1 MKLGTKLTII
11 IVAAFTVNAAVT
23 VLFTMPDTN
32 PALSLTVIPI
42 VHVITLLAAVVSVR
56 FIITKPLK
64 KLVDSIKSYRS
75 GKKLNH
81 IQRTDEIGELYNS
94 FADMTN
100 QLDEEKSAQNRIIA
114 SISHD
119 IKTPLT
125 SVMGYTEFLKNPNLP
140 QARREKYINT
150 IYTKALD
157 IQDTVLGFD
166 DYLSHNLD
174 LNLKREFL
182 TVNDLLSF
190 ASESIKTD
198 TVNSGASVTCAVN
211 GCENEQVYADRSRLR
226 RVFTNV
232 ASNSLRHSDK
242 TELEISLSA
251 EKRRDEI
258 VIKITDNGCG
268 VKPDQL
274 EKIFEPL
281 YTTDTSRSVAGLG
294 LSICREIIGSH
305 GGTIW
310 AESEYGKYFSVCFT
324 LPLVTSLK
332 KPE

>member
-32 PALSLTVIPI
+32 PALSLTVIPV
-42 VHVITLLAAVVSVR
+42 VHIITLLAAVFAVR

-64 KLVDSIKSYRS
+64 KLIDSIKSYRS
-75 GKKLNH
+75 GNKLN
-81 IQRTDEIGELYNS
+81 RVGRNDEIGELYNS
-94 FADMTN
+94 FAALTN

-174 LNLKREFL
+174 LNLKREFM
-182 TVNDLLSF
+182 TAGDLVSF
-190 ASESIKTD
+190 AAESVKTD
-198 TVNSGASVTCAVN
+198 TVNSGAAVICSVE
-211 GCENEQVYADRSRLR
+211 GCENDQVYADKARLR

-242 TELEISLSA
+242 NGLEISLSA
-251 EKRRDEI
+251 NRRGDDI

-305 GGTIW
+305 GGRIW

-324 LPLVTSLK
+324 LPVVTSQK